1 MASALS
7 RRAAPGLARAAGL
20 ARASLGLRPGPSV
33 RGRAAVAR
41 GAAAGGPRRRQ
52 ALLGAGAAVGLELF
66 SSAAARAEGEEL
78 ATSASGL
85 QWKDVE
91 VGTGAAPVQG
101 ALISAHY
108 TGTLENGR
116 KFDSSY
122 DRRQPLKFAVG
133 VGRVIKGWDM
143 GILGTDDIPPMKV
156 GGKRKLVI
164 PGDLAYGARGAG
176 GGLIPPNATL
186 VFDVELVGIGK

>member
-1 MASALS
+1 MAALS

-20 ARASLGLRPGPSV
+20 ARASLGLRPGPGV
-33 RGRAAVAR
+33 RGSNAKTS
-41 GAAAGGPRRRQ
+41 AAGGPHSRRRQ

-66 SSAAARAEGEEL
+66 SAAAARAEGEDGL
-78 ATSASGL
+78 ATSALGL